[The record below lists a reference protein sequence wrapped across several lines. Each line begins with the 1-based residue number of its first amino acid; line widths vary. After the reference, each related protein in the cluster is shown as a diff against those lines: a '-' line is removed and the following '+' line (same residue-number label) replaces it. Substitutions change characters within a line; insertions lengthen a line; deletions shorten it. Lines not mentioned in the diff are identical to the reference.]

1 MERETGRMK
10 NDNYKGYAG
19 RYRKKAHEEIEYI
32 FRELLPRH
40 GLNVRKEQLWLSHEM
55 LDTLWG
61 KQIALCDAGVG
72 DGGIIVTSQSKT
84 A

>member
-1 MERETGRMK
+1 MK